1 MAEGGKDAT
10 PKKERLDSITPDKL
24 ALMIEI
30 INTHS
35 DYKVITS
42 EEFDKLQQSAVF
54 TSTPARS
61 KQESKPHHLAPPPP
75 PDRNKSKLG
84 INNSQILEAN
94 TQSFVKPRIP
104 IFSGEDK
111 SEVSFDVW
119 KYEVKCII
127 REGNYSDTILL
138 QSIRGSLKGKARSL
152 LQNR

>member
-1 MAEGGKDAT
+1 MN
-10 PKKERLDSITPDKL
+10 IDKL
-24 ALMIEI
+24 
-30 INTHS
+30 HH
-35 DYKVITS
+35 
-42 EEFDKLQQSAVF
+42 SAVF

-61 KQESKPHHLAPPPP
+61 KHESKPHHLAPPPS
-75 PDRNKSKLG
+75 PDRSKSKPG
-84 INNSQILEAN
+84 INNTHHVLEAN

-111 SEVSFDVW
+111 IEVSFDVW

-152 LQNR
+152 LLSLF